1 MKIFKINSD
10 SDFNALCDDIKPQI
24 AGQKIMQKKSNL
36 HFFYLKDIKAP
47 AANILKQDA
56 LSVGAE
62 LVCNDSVILGQG
74 VSNALLI
81 ANDKQIEILAKKEA
95 LQDFELKNLASFLNL
110 KFKKPKKAEIMGV
123 LNINDDSFNA
133 NSRINL
139 NDGISRI
146 EAMIENG
153 ASIIDIG
160 GVSSRPGSEYCGE
173 KIEFERIN
181 ALISEIYRLNLHEK
195 VKFSLDTFSEYCA
208 EFALNHG
215 FCIINDIAANLKLC
229 KIVKNYNAT
238 YVLMHM
244 QGNPQT
250 MQKAPK
256 YDDLIFQI
264 DEFFASNLA
273 KIAEFELESVVLDV
287 GIGFGKTA
295 EQNLLLIKHLEHFLH
310 FGKPLLVGASRKS
323 VIDFYS
329 PSKVEDRL
337 AGSLYLHLQS
347 FKNGASII
355 RTHDVKEHK
364 QLFDLIGAMNSLSTW

>member
-1 MKIFKINSD
+1 MYN
-10 SDFNALCDDIKPQI
+10 
-24 AGQKIMQKKSNL
+24 
-36 HFFYLKDIKAP
+36 
-47 AANILKQDA
+47 
-56 LSVGAE
+56 
-62 LVCNDSVILGQG
+62 
-74 VSNALLI
+74 
-81 ANDKQIEILAKKEA
+81 
-95 LQDFELKNLASFLNL
+95 
-110 KFKKPKKAEIMGV
+110 
-123 LNINDDSFNA
+123 
-133 NSRINL
+133 
-139 NDGISRI
+139 
-146 EAMIENG
+146 
-153 ASIIDIG
+153 
-160 GVSSRPGSEYCGE
+160 
-173 KIEFERIN
+173 
-181 ALISEIYRLNLHEK
+181 EK
-195 VKFSLDTFSEYCA
+195 VKFSLDTFSGYCA

-273 KIAEFELESVVLDV
+273 KIAEFELESVELDV

-295 EQNLLLIKHLEHFLH
+295 ELNLLLIKHLEHFLH

-364 QLFDLIGAMNSLSTW
+364 QLFDLVGAMDNLSTW